1 MIAMKNDATRNE
13 RLKAALRDNLK
24 RRKAQTRIRGQT
36 VMEISEQAAGGA
48 EKERKPQGEGDGD
61 G

>member
-1 MIAMKNDATRNE
+1 VIAMKNDATRNE

-24 RRKAQTRIRGQT
+24 RRKAQTRVRGQ
-36 VMEISEQAAGGA
+36 AAAAA
-48 EKERKPQGEGDGD
+48 ETGDADERPDAKPDRDGD

>member
-24 RRKAQTRIRGQT
+24 RRKAQTRVRGQA
-36 VMEISEQAAGGA
+36 SAAA
-48 EKERKPQGEGDGD
+48 ETGDAGERPNAKPDRDADG
-61 G
+61 

>member
-24 RRKAQTRIRGQT
+24 RRKAQTRIRGQ
-36 VMEISEQAAGGA
+36 AATATETGDAA
-48 EKERKPQGEGDGD
+48 ERPDAKPDRDGD

>member
-1 MIAMKNDATRNE
+1 MKNDATRNE

-24 RRKAQTRIRGQT
+24 RRKAQTRVRGQAT
-36 VMEISEQAAGGA
+36 AAA
-48 EKERKPQGEGDGD
+48 ETRDAGERSDAKPDRDGD